1 MKTWMNDNKQVMKW
15 LVAALAR
22 GIAFI
27 LVAWLGMSAKESGVT
42 AQGIAEAVGALVVA
56 GVSIYT
62 SYKGRKTLKAE
73 PPK

>member
-1 MKTWMNDNKQVMKW
+1 MKAWITDHKQVVGW
-15 LVAALAR
+15 VVAALAR

-27 LVAWLGMSAKESGVT
+27 LATWLGMSAAESGLT

-62 SYKGRKTLKAE
+62 SCKGRKALKAE